1 MPAGCFCQSEKT
13 LPDCSKSHGLR
24 GCGGLLAQRKWAPR
38 RAGMR
43 YDEVLAFLR
52 VAAMNTTQSET
63 QDEIQGETQNNTEQ
77 HGYFTLSG
85 DVNSDMVRRV
95 FNAAADITED
105 KLTTAHILIQ
115 SNGGYVSDGICLYN
129 FLSKLPLDIIT
140 YNAGAVA
147 SIAVTLFLA
156 GRQRH
161 ASDTARFMVHKSH
174 ATASPGSRPDALSII
189 VEGLRADDMRTER
202 ILRGHVNLTQEQWQ
216 VHAYSD
222 LHLTADQALEVGM
235 IESIRDF
242 APPKG
247 KRLTNI

>member
-1 MPAGCFCQSEKT
+1 MFLSICKDVAKLPQNPRFAG
-13 LPDCSKSHGLR
+13 LGRGLIHCKR
-24 GCGGLLAQRKWAPR
+24 APG
-38 RAGMR
+38 RARMR
-43 YDEVLAFLR
+43 YDEILAFLR
-52 VAAMNTTQSET
+52 VPAMNTTQS
-63 QDEIQGETQNNTEQ
+63 ETQNNTEQ

-95 FNAAADITED
+95 FNAVADITED

-147 SIAVTLFLA
+147 SIAVTLFLS
-156 GRQRH
+156 GRHRH

-202 ILRGHVNLTQEQWQ
+202 ILRSQVNLTDEQWQ

>member
-1 MPAGCFCQSEKT
+1 
-13 LPDCSKSHGLR
+13 
-24 GCGGLLAQRKWAPR
+24 
-38 RAGMR
+38 
-43 YDEVLAFLR
+43 
-52 VAAMNTTQSET
+52 MNTTQS
-63 QDEIQGETQNNTEQ
+63 ETQNNTEQ

-95 FNAAADITED
+95 FNAVADITED

-129 FLSKLPLDIIT
+129 FLSKLPFDITT

-147 SIAVTLFLA
+147 SIAVTLFLS
-156 GRQRH
+156 GRHRH

-202 ILRGHVNLTQEQWQ
+202 ILRSQVNLTDEQWQ

>member
-1 MPAGCFCQSEKT
+1 
-13 LPDCSKSHGLR
+13 
-24 GCGGLLAQRKWAPR
+24 
-38 RAGMR
+38 
-43 YDEVLAFLR
+43 
-52 VAAMNTTQSET
+52 MNTTQS
-63 QDEIQGETQNNTEQ
+63 ETQNNTEQ

-95 FNAAADITED
+95 FNAVADITED

-129 FLSKLPLDIIT
+129 FLSKLPFDIIT

-156 GRQRH
+156 GRHRH

-202 ILRGHVNLTQEQWQ
+202 ILRGQVNLTDEQWQ

-242 APPKG
+242 APARG